1 MYVVGIGA
9 SAGGIEAL
17 KVLLKGLSPDENA
30 TYIIAQHISP
40 THVSLLADI
49 LSRFTRLK
57 ILNASHGIEPLKGHI
72 YITPPN
78 HHVILKGNL
87 IQLIDASDLPSP
99 KPSINRLFE
108 SLAESYSAKAIGVV
122 LSGTGSDG
130 ASGLMAIRLAGGITI
145 AQEPTTTEYS
155 AMPLSAIE
163 SGAADLTLP
172 VEEIP
177 TVIKSANQMIQVD
190 ADSKLWNTKYQY
202 LINFINET
210 GNIDLSQYKQSSLK
224 RRIDRR
230 MAIHQIQTID
240 DYLSLLKTNED
251 EIKQFIKDIFISV
264 TDFFRDLTAF
274 DALAE
279 VIEAKVAKRPMN
291 DPFRIWVPGCA
302 TGEEAYSYAILLEE
316 LKRKHHLNFSYQIFA
331 TDISEPALNL
341 ARTGRYNNRITET
354 IPEDL
359 IHRYFFEENHHY
371 SVQKFLKEN
380 ILFSKHDLIK
390 DPPFSKIDLVSCR
403 NVLIYFNTA
412 LQEQVLMVFNF
423 SLKSNGLLFLGQSE
437 SAQKYNGLFQELN
450 NSAKIYRKVDG
461 LNTAPLRMF
470 SGVPMQMGAEHIVAS
485 VPMSSREKRNR
496 FLEQIKQ
503 SVFDFIAPAF
513 VVIDENNQVVY
524 RSEAS
529 SEYLE
534 SPSGFSSHHL
544 IENIR
549 AEFSGSLRSL
559 LYRYREQFLGDM
571 SPDEHFSM
579 NKTVSVRKEG
589 NSEFIRITL
598 VPFTNNQTVVFF
610 EKLGIHFSK
619 SPQALVKE
627 VASEED
633 QTVIYALND
642 ELIST
647 RESLQT
653 LIEELETSNEEL
665 QATNEEMMSTNE
677 ELQATNEELQTSN
690 EELQSSNEELQTVND
705 ELALKNSELNQLNTQ
720 LKRIDKALGIPII
733 QLDNDFRIEYCNRH
747 IESLMESGAVRIGD
761 HVGMFPWL
769 HKKYKSIQKL
779 LEKTQPAS
787 EVIREEVTIKGRIYD
802 VRFIPF
808 WQEGEKNGMVL
819 MFHDVSQV
827 MNDKHLAEKQLNIA
841 INSLQALGDA
851 IIRTD
856 HNGIINFMNPVAE
869 TTLEYSR
876 DQACG
881 IALNKVLKVF
891 DRSDEHHSLSFEVMQ
906 VLETNQ
912 PFKTKHA
919 VTLTCRSG
927 REKLVELVSTPY
939 YLEDNSQGVI
949 ILLRDV
955 TEKEQLIEDHEWR
968 ATHDPLTSSINRQF
982 TEHQLHRCIEKVAF
996 KSEPCTFMFIDLDKF
1011 KIIND
1016 TAGHEA
1022 GDEALKHVIHLI
1034 RKNLR
1039 HRDQLGRLG
1048 GDEFGLIL
1056 EGTQALDATDIAE
1069 KLITE
1074 ISARPFEWKNK
1085 TYQLGFSIG
1094 ILALPAGELIDMH
1107 ELLKDADQ
1115 AMYLAK
1121 QNGGNQYV
1129 VYDKSKPFF
1138 QNANQKSE
1146 VIMRVQ
1152 NGLQNQAFILA
1163 LQPIKAC
1170 SKSKHSGY
1178 ECLMRFQDE
1187 EGHLM
1192 PDQIIPVAERY
1203 GLIKAVDL
1211 QMAELA
1217 FAHIAKQTSECFFT
1231 INLSAHSF
1239 IDFKTAERLIE
1250 LANDYKVDLSKV
1262 VFEITESASISHF
1275 DEANSF
1281 IAQFKPHGAK
1291 IYLDDF
1297 GSGFST
1303 FSYLKKLQVDGIKI
1317 DGQFIQNLKD
1327 NPLDQIMVR
1336 SIIEITKKMSLE
1348 SVAEFVEDT
1357 ETEQMLLEMGI
1368 DFVQGYL
1375 IEKPFLVDK

>member
-1 MYVVGIGA
+1 MYMVGIGA

-40 THVSLLADI
+40 THVSMLADI

-57 ILNASHGIEPLKGHI
+57 ILNASHGLQPLKGHI

-78 HHVILKGNL
+78 HHVVLKDSM
-87 IQLIDASDLPSP
+87 IHLIDASDLPSP

-108 SLAESYSAKAIGVV
+108 SLAESYGARAIGVV

-210 GNIDLSQYKQSSLK
+210 ANIDLSQYKQSSLK

-230 MAIHQIQTID
+230 MAIHQIHTID
-240 DYLSLLKTNED
+240 EYLTLLKTNEE

-264 TDFFRDLTAF
+264 TDFFRDITAF

-279 VIEAKVAKRPMN
+279 VIQTKVSKRPMN
-291 DPFRIWVPGCA
+291 DPFRIWIPGCA

-331 TDISEPALNL
+331 TDISEPALNM
-341 ARTGRYNNRITET
+341 ARTGRYNNRITDT
-354 IPEDL
+354 VPEDL
-359 IHRYFFEENHHY
+359 INRYFFEDNHSF

-423 SLKSNGLLFLGQSE
+423 ALKSNGLLFLGQSE
-437 SAQKYNGLFQELN
+437 SAQKYTGLFQELN
-450 NSAKIYRKVDG
+450 NAAKVYRKVDG

-485 VPMSSREKRNR
+485 VPMSSRDKKRR
-496 FLEQIKQ
+496 FMDEIKQ
-503 SVFDFIAPAF
+503 SVFDFLAPAF
-513 VVIDENNQVVY
+513 VVVDENNQVVY
-524 RSEAS
+524 RSEACS
-529 SEYLE
+529 DYLIT
-534 SPSGFSSHHL
+534 PSGFSSNHL

-549 AEFSGSLRSL
+549 SEFSGSLRSL
-559 LYRYREQFLGDM
+559 LYRYREQFLGEIT
-571 SPDEHFSM
+571 PDDQFSM
-579 NKTVSVRKEG
+579 NKTVSVRKEES
-589 NSEFIRITL
+589 SEFIRITL
-598 VPFTNNQTVVFF
+598 VPFTHNQTVVFF

-619 SPQALVKE
+619 SPQALAKE
-627 VASEED
+627 IASEED

-705 ELALKNSELNQLNTQ
+705 ELALKNNELNQLNTQ
-720 LKRIDKALGIPII
+720 LKRIDQALGIPII
-733 QLDNDFRIEYCNRH
+733 QLDNEFRIEYCNRH
-747 IESLMESGAVRIGD
+747 IEALMENGAVRIGD

-779 LEKTQPAS
+779 LEHTNPSS
-787 EVIREEVTIKGRIYD
+787 EVIREEVTINNHIYE

-819 MFHDVSQV
+819 MFHDVSQILD
-827 MNDKHLAEKQLNIA
+827 DKHLAEQQLNVA
-841 INSLQALGDA
+841 IHSLQALGDA

-856 HNGIINFMNPVAE
+856 HNGIINFVNPVAE
-869 TTLEYSR
+869 TLLAQSKE
-876 DQACG
+876 QACG
-881 IALNKVLKVF
+881 QALNKVLKVF
-891 DRSDEHHSLSFEVMQ
+891 ERNENHSLSFEVMQ
-906 VLETNQ
+906 VLETGK
-912 PFKTKHA
+912 PFKTGRA
-919 VTLTCRSG
+919 VTLQCKNG

-939 YLEDNSQGVI
+939 YSDDDSQGVI

-955 TEKEQLIEDHEWR
+955 TAKEQLIEDHEWR

-982 TEHQLHRCIEKVAF
+982 TEQQLQRCIEKVAF
-996 KSEPCTFMFIDLDKF
+996 KSEPCAFMFIDLDKF

-1016 TAGHEA
+1016 TAGHDV

-1056 EGTQALDATDIAE
+1056 EGTQTLDAIDVAE
-1069 KLITE
+1069 KLIAE
-1074 ISARPFEWKNK
+1074 ISTQPFEWKNK

-1094 ILALPAGELIDMH
+1094 IVALPAGELIDMH

-1129 VYDKSKPFF
+1129 VYDKAKPFF
-1138 QNANQKSE
+1138 QNVNQQSQ
-1146 VIMRVQ
+1146 VILRIQ
-1152 NGLQNQAFILA
+1152 NGLQSDAFRLA
-1163 LQPIKAC
+1163 LQPLQSC
-1170 SKSKHSGY
+1170 SQARHSGY
-1178 ECLMRFQDE
+1178 ECLMRFEDA

-1203 GLIKAVDL
+1203 GLIKLIDL
-1211 QMAELA
+1211 SMAELA
-1217 FAHIAKQTSECFFT
+1217 FAYIAQQSTECFFT

-1239 IDFKTAERLIE
+1239 IDFKTAEHLIK
-1250 LANDYKVDLSKV
+1250 LAKNYQIDMKKV
-1262 VFEITESASISHF
+1262 VFEITESASITHF

-1281 IAQFKPHGAK
+1281 IAQFKPLGAK

-1297 GSGFST
+1297 GSGFSS
-1303 FSYLKKLQVDGIKI
+1303 FSYLKKLRVDGIKI
-1317 DGQFIQNLKD
+1317 DGQFIQSLKD

-1336 SIIEITKKMSLE
+1336 SMIEIAQQMELE

-1357 ETEQMLLEMGI
+1357 ETQKLLEQMGI

-1375 IEKPFLVDK
+1375 IKKPFLVE